1 MPKMRIL
8 FLSNSI
14 GGLLHFRFELIEKL
28 CQRKDE
34 VVISSI
40 IETSPKRFEELGCRV
55 IPMDMAQ
62 RGTNPIGEYKLKK
75 SYERLVKDVQPDV
88 VLAYTIKPNIYGSAA
103 CKKYHVPVIASVT
116 GLGTAIENG
125 GMLQRISMML
135 YRWGLKNADFVFF
148 QNKESMDFF
157 ERFQVKPKE
166 KSLIAGSGVN
176 MERFCFAKYPS
187 TEDGIHFLFVSRILP
202 QKGIQQY
209 LDVAESVRWKHKN
222 VFFHIVGIKDDPYFS
237 NLIEEKAKEGSII
250 YHGQQSDV
258 RPFIAQCHCLV
269 HPSFYPEGL
278 SNVCLEASAMGRP
291 VITTDKAGCKDTVD
305 DGVTGFIVKQRDTGD
320 LFEKVEHF
328 ISLSYEQ
335 KKEMGAN
342 AHKKVEREFN
352 RADVVKRYVELIDRL
367 AKR

>member
-1 MPKMRIL
+1 MRIL

-103 CKKYHVPVIASVT
+103 CKKYHVPVIANVT

-135 YRWGLKNADFVFF
+135 YRWGLKDADFVFF

-157 ERFQVKPKE
+157 ERFQVRPKE
-166 KSLIAGSGVN
+166 QALVAGSGVN
-176 MERFCFAKYPS
+176 LERFSFTEYPS
-187 TEDGIHFLFVSRILP
+187 SDDGIHFLFVSRILP

-209 LDVAESVRWKHKN
+209 LDVAEIVRKNNKN
-222 VFFHIVGIKDDPYFS
+222 VYFHIVGIKDDPYYS
-237 NLIEEKAKEGSII
+237 DLVEKKAEEGVVI
-250 YHGQQSDV
+250 YHGQQTDV
-258 RPFIAQCHCLV
+258 RPFIRKCHCLI

-278 SNVCLEASAMGRP
+278 SNVCLESSASGRP
-291 VITTDKAGCKDTVD
+291 VITTDKSGCREVVEHGK
-305 DGVTGFIVKQRDTGD
+305 TGFIVKQQDTND
-320 LFEKVEHF
+320 LHEKVIQF
-328 ISLSYEQ
+328 LDLSYEQ
-335 KKEMGAN
+335 KVEMGKN
-342 AHKKVEREFN
+342 AHEKVKKEFN
-352 RADVVKRYVELIDRL
+352 RADVVKCYVDLIDRL
-367 AKR
+367 AKKKL